1 MKSMEFLHRE
11 GFHFDLLIS
20 LYLIK
25 IYMKVLPI
33 ISINEIDSESESYK
47 DRKQKKRHFSLSE
60 SVSLGDVK
68 KAKLFQ
74 DASTLRKYINN
85 QYTEYSICSTDLVTL
100 GKYGVGLELYFL
112 LLKQLTIIFL
122 IISFISIWPMYENYT
137 GNGLGS
143 LFQGQLYSYLSVAN
157 QPSADYDT
165 SIDDANKLIKP
176 LENNAL
182 NLAIADGIYTLM
194 FLAFILQ
201 YLYCLR
207 LKLFC

>member
-1 MKSMEFLHRE
+1 
-11 GFHFDLLIS
+11 
-20 LYLIK
+20 
-25 IYMKVLPI
+25 MKVLPI

-122 IISFISIWPMYENYT
+122 IISFISI
-137 GNGLGS
+137 
-143 LFQGQLYSYLSVAN
+143 
-157 QPSADYDT
+157 
-165 SIDDANKLIKP
+165 
-176 LENNAL
+176 
-182 NLAIADGIYTLM
+182 
-194 FLAFILQ
+194 
-201 YLYCLR
+201 
-207 LKLFC
+207 